1 VHAVRLSPFAPAL
14 RLSDDERER
23 AIRALRT
30 DYAEGRLSTDELE
43 DCVEQVYRS
52 RTDRELDR
60 HLGHLGHLGHLRH
73 LHYLHRI
80 PLRGAR
86 WLIAAKIRRVQ
97 RAILR
102 THALLYA
109 GANGSLLAIWALT
122 GHGIFWPAWLLVP
135 STLLLCWHAVAS
147 RRLTRALSRRGL

>member
-1 VHAVRLSPFAPAL
+1 MLGVHAVRLSPFAPAA
-14 RLSDDERER
+14 RLSDNEREG

-30 DYAEGRLSTDELE
+30 HYAEGRLSTDELE
-43 DCVEQVYRS
+43 DCVEHVYHS

-60 HLGHLGHLGHLRH
+60 HLGHLGNLRH
-73 LHYLHRI
+73 ASYLNWL

-86 WLIAAKIRRVQ
+86 WLIGGKIRRVQ

-102 THALLYA
+102 THGLLYA
-109 GANGSLLAIWALT
+109 GANASLLAIWALT
-122 GHGIFWPAWLLVP
+122 GYGVFWPAWLLVP
-135 STLLLCWHAVAS
+135 STLLLCWHTVAS